1 MNRKMYDFRV
11 FQKLNTLYGVMRDP
25 KSTTSK
31 NHVRMSPEVFLTR
44 ESAQAY
50 IDESRRRG
58 FLSSDYLVVVEMHII
73 GGELGVNQQEGE

>member
-1 MNRKMYDFRV
+1 MNKKMYDWRV

-31 NHVRMSPEVFLTR
+31 NHVRMSPEVFLTK

-58 FLSSDYLVVVEMHII
+58 FLSSDRLVIVEMHII
-73 GGELGVNQQEGE
+73 AGEITKGE

>member
-1 MNRKMYDFRV
+1 MNKKLYDYRV

-44 ESAQAY
+44 EAAQAY

-58 FLSSDYLVVVEMHII
+58 FLPSDRLVIVEMHII
-73 GGELGVNQQEGE
+73 GGELPKGE